1 MNAIQYNRFGGP
13 EVLEYVDVPVPS
25 PGAGEVLIETTAVGV
40 NFPDIRERLGI
51 YNQKETR
58 VGGVTLPQIG
68 GVQVVGKVVDTGS
81 GVSADLRGRRVM
93 AIMIK
98 GAYAQF
104 AVAQE
109 IMTVTL
115 ADDADDVVMASLPM
129 QGTTAYLSL
138 KELARIQPGDS
149 VLVQGAAGGVGSLA
163 VQIAKALGA
172 GFVVGT
178 ASSEERRAF
187 VRDLGADLAIP
198 YDTSEWPQEV
208 LRHTDGQGVDIILE
222 SIGGNVFE
230 QNFECLA
237 HFGRYVI
244 FGSTRGPG
252 EPLAPRRLM
261 TKAQSLIGIYVAV
274 FYHHRPQMIGE
285 SLRFLA
291 NGVQSGTIKASVAT
305 MLPLSRTAE
314 AHRMLE
320 GHRAQGVIVL
330 DPRS

>member
-1 MNAIQYNRFGGP
+1 MKAIQYHRFGGP

-51 YNQKETR
+51 YNQEETR

-81 GVSADLRGRRVM
+81 GVSADLRGRKVM
-93 AIMIK
+93 AMMIK
-98 GAYAQF
+98 GADAQF
-104 AVAQE
+104 AVAQT

-138 KELARIQPGDS
+138 KALARIQSGDS

-208 LRHTDGQGVDIILE
+208 LRHTARATPPNDEGPVAERHLRARVLSPPTPND
-222 SIGGNVFE
+222 
-230 QNFECLA
+230 
-237 HFGRYVI
+237 RRVI
-244 FGSTRGPG
+244 TLPG
-252 EPLAPRRLM
+252 EWRPERHHQGECGYGATTEPRSRGAQDARGTPSPRR
-261 TKAQSLIGIYVAV
+261 
-274 FYHHRPQMIGE
+274 
-285 SLRFLA
+285 
-291 NGVQSGTIKASVAT
+291 
-305 MLPLSRTAE
+305 
-314 AHRMLE
+314 
-320 GHRAQGVIVL
+320 HRAGSAQL
-330 DPRS
+330 TP